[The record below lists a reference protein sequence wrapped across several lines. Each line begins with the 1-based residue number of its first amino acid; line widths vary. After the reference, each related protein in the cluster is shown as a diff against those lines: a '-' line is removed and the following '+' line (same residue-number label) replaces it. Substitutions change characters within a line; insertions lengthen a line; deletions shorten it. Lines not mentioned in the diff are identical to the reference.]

1 MKLKFEEI
9 RKKPKTEEMP
19 EGANS
24 FIKNSIPEG
33 MLKDGVGE
41 LINMIEKRRWFG
53 KLKYP
58 EDGPRYEFTFRFGV
72 CQCFTTVIRP
82 TEGAAA
88 FYMNTN
94 NPNVDF
100 RKNRDEGN

>member
-41 LINMIEKRRWFG
+41 LIEYAEKKRWFG

-58 EDGPRYEFTFRFGV
+58 ISNPKFDFTFRFGV
-72 CQCFTTVIRP
+72 CQCFTTMY
-82 TEGAAA
+82 ESGNAA